1 MNHEVRIRNRETGQ
15 IFIGSGDV
23 PDGYEV
29 VTGSGGLSPKQQKRF
44 APAGNVNWKTL
55 GAMIPP
61 ALGGIGGAALGGMVT
76 GPAAPA
82 GVMAG
87 EAIGSAA
94 GTAFNQAVGL
104 EPPSLG
110 QIGLSAA
117 MGPAARLVG
126 GLGRGALALGGKL
139 LPGSSAARHQA
150 AVDVMN
156 GIPGLVRP
164 QTPSAGLYAQVAKM
178 NPMLNTAPVEAVIDE
193 IAKRNAV
200 LTPGL
205 KRDEVDL
212 VIAGLKEAMYPKIPK
227 PTAPLVPPVSGGTT
241 PIGMMTPSP
250 PVPKGPKPAPEMPF
264 TDFWERMKA
273 LREKIESMG
282 ATKVIG
288 TGELKHVRKAFL
300 DTLESAA
307 QDPGLTGVAASTLK
321 AGNAMFRKE
330 VAHDAVQEF
339 ITTKAISARPGD
351 NMLSVKPG
359 AVMEWLRKDPDDIV
373 RLLDPVERAGI
384 EATMKKLARLPALPP
399 PQGVNAGS
407 MRTLGNLAVGGA
419 IGYLGGGPAGSAV
432 GAALAAKGP
441 QLISQALMTE
451 RGRHILLKVMD
462 RGPFLDWPRFATLA
476 IAMRAPL
483 FGEDQP

>member
-1 MNHEVRIRNRETGQ
+1 MSPEIRIRNRDTGQ
-15 IFIGSGDV
+15 VFIGSGDI

-29 VTGSGGLSPKQQKRF
+29 VTGPAGLSPRQQERF
-44 APAGNVNWKTL
+44 APAGDINWKTI

-61 ALGGIGGAALGGMVT
+61 AIGAIGGGAIGGMLGNVP
-76 GPAAPA
+76 GAIA
-82 GVMAG
+82 GEMAG
-87 EAIGSAA
+87 SAG

-104 EPPSLG
+104 EPPSLK

-117 MGPAARLVG
+117 LGPAARLMG
-126 GLGRGALALGGKL
+126 GLGRGAVAVGGKL

-156 GIPGLVRP
+156 GIPGLIRP
-164 QTPSAGLYAQVAKM
+164 AAPSAGLYAQVAKM
-178 NPMLNTAPVEAVIDE
+178 NPNINTAPVEAVIDE

-205 KRDEVDL
+205 KRDEVDM
-212 VIAGLKEAMYPKIPK
+212 VIAGLKDAMYPKSLK
-227 PTAPLVPPVSGGTT
+227 PPAAPLIPPISGGTT
-241 PIGMMTPSP
+241 PLGMFTPPP
-250 PVPKGPKPAPEMPF
+250 PVPKAPKPAPEMPF

-300 DTLESAA
+300 DTLEKATT
-307 QDPGLTGVAASTLK
+307 DPGLTGVAASTLK

-339 ITTKAISARPGD
+339 ITTKAIAARPGD
-351 NMLSVKPG
+351 NMMYVKPG

-407 MRTLGNLAVGGA
+407 FRLGANALVGGA
-419 IGYLGGGPAGSAV
+419 AGLPFGPQ
-432 GAALAAKGP
+432 GAAIGAAIATKGP

-483 FGEDQP
+483 FGEEESPR